1 MCVQVTLL
9 TPILAAKQRELTY
22 YRQHDGIV
30 KSVGGLIRRARS
42 GLRDPRQRP
51 LNEAG
56 GTFPPHTDPGKMV
69 TSSHYLEAPRRLRAF
84 VRAHETS
91 LVVLAALVGTISGLV
106 VAAMSAAVEGLH
118 VLLFNLEMG
127 DRLSSQFRI
136 EPLRALLVPSLGGL
150 LLGVAFL
157 LLLRWRPAREIDPIE
172 ANALHGG
179 RMSFRGS
186 LIVAL
191 QTVWSSGVGASVG
204 LEAGYTQLAS
214 GLAASLGRG
223 FHLRRGDQRIMVG
236 CGAAAAIAGAFG
248 APLAGAFYAFELV
261 IGGYT
266 PASLTPVGVAAVAG
280 YFVAHGIHS
289 DVAGRRRRCGR
300 RCARARSRHRGVAR
314 RPGGAVRH
322 RHHARRGAVR
332 DVACQDQALAA
343 AAAGAGGP
351 RRRPARPDNA
361 AGDVVGAR
369 RAAFCRICF
378 NSAFGARDHFHPESD
393 CFRHLAGIGFRG
405 GLFFATLFLGAI
417 GGHLFAGGFDAIW
430 PGLNLSPNVY
440 AIIGMSALSASV
452 IGGPLTM
459 SFIALELTGNL
470 WLTTAVLVAVIIS
483 TQITRELFGY
493 SFATWRLHL
502 RGETIRSAADVGWIR
517 DLTVRSLMRR
527 DVATVSANMA
537 IEEFR
542 DKFPLGSKTQVVAV
556 DGTGRYVGLALV
568 ADAHAPDIKAPD
580 GLIGLLHYRD
590 VVLHPG
596 MNIQEAIA
604 VFDAAEAELLAV
616 VDIDGEHRP
625 IGLLTEAHAMRR
637 YAEESEQRRREVIG
651 DI

>member
-1 MCVQVTLL
+1 MVPT
-9 TPILAAKQRELTY
+9 
-22 YRQHDGIV
+22 
-30 KSVGGLIRRARS
+30 S
-42 GLRDPRQRP
+42 G
-51 LNEAG
+51 
-56 GTFPPHTDPGKMV
+56 F
-69 TSSHYLEAPRRLRAF
+69 LEAPRRLRAF

-91 LVVLAALVGTISGLV
+91 LVVLAALVGTIGGLV

-127 DRLSSQFRI
+127 DRLSSQYRI
-136 EPLRALLVPSLGGL
+136 EPLRALLVPSFGGL
-150 LLGVAFL
+150 LLGAAFL
-157 LLLRWRPAREIDPIE
+157 LLQRWRPAREVDPIE

-186 LIVAL
+186 VIVAL

-214 GLAASLGRG
+214 GIAASLGRG
-223 FHLRRGDQRIMVG
+223 FHLRRADQRLMVG

-280 YFVAHGIHS
+280 YFVAHGFTVLS
-289 DVAGRRRRCGR
+289 LGVSVGRVGDVLGHDLAIAALLGILAALVGIGIM
-300 RCARARSRHRGVAR
+300 RGVAL
-314 RPGGAVRH
+314 
-322 RHHARRGAVR
+322 
-332 DVACQDQALAA
+332 CEALLAKT
-343 AAAGAGGP
+343 GLWP
-351 RRRPARPDNA
+351 PLRPAL
-361 AGDVVGAR
+361 GGLVVGLLALVTPQVM
-369 RAAFCRICF
+369 
-378 NSAFGARDHFHPESD
+378 SSGHGALHF
-393 CFRHLAGIGFRG
+393 AGFVSIPLSVIATVFVLKSIASIASLGSGFRG
-405 GLFFATLFLGAI
+405 GLFFATLFLGAL
-417 GGHLFAGGFDAIW
+417 GGHLFAGAFDTIW
-430 PGLNLSPNVY
+430 PGLNLNPNVY

-459 SFIALELTGNL
+459 SFIALESTGNL

-517 DLTVRSLMRR
+517 DLTVRSLMRQ
-527 DVATVSANMA
+527 DLATVSASMP

-542 DKFPLGSKTQVVAV
+542 DKFPLGSKTLVVAV
-556 DGTGRYVGLALV
+556 DGTGRYIGLALV
-568 ADAHAPDIKAPD
+568 AEAHAPDVQAPN
-580 GLIGLLHYRD
+580 GLVDVLHYRD
-590 VVLHPG
+590 VVLHPE

-604 VFDAAEAELLAV
+604 VFDAAEAESLVV
-616 VDIDGEHRP
+616 VDTNGEHRP
-625 IGLLTEAHAMRR
+625 IGTLTEAHAMRR
-637 YAEESEQRRREVIG
+637 YAEESEQRRREVVG